1 MSKKEAAKATEGV
14 GDAPKSKK
22 KLIIILVAVVVVLA
36 AAGGGAAW
44 FFLVKNQPA
53 KDAKNKKKEAEM
65 TAPAIFIPLERFTV
79 NLVQENGDQ
88 VLQVGVSLKTY
99 DPDLEEKIKKDT
111 PEIRSRLLE
120 LLSSKRAS
128 QLSTVA
134 GKKQLTA
141 EILYL
146 TNRILGFKK
155 PIPLPERLPTPVPS
169 PETAPAAS
177 SQATVG
183 GLAGMVQQAQPKPEA
198 PAVNNPVS
206 VTEFLPDASFK
217 GVEDDHEGVVDVLYT
232 DFIIQ

>member
-1 MSKKEAAKATEGV
+1 M
-14 GDAPKSKK
+14 
-22 KLIIILVAVVVVLA
+22 

-44 FFLVKNQPA
+44 FFLVKNQPT
-53 KDAKNKKKEAEM
+53 KDAKKKKKEPEV
-65 TAPAIFIPLERFTV
+65 TAPAIFVPLDRFTV

-88 VLQVGVSLKTY
+88 VLQVGLSLKTY
-99 DPDLEEKIKKDT
+99 DAELEEKIKKET

-155 PIPLPERLPTPVPS
+155 TAPLPERLPAPVTVPPVAAEQSGS
-169 PETAPAAS
+169 PQT
-177 SQATVG
+177 TVG
-183 GLAGMVQQAQPKPEA
+183 GLSGALQQAQPKPDTA
-198 PAVNNPVS
+198 TANNPVP
-206 VTEFLPDASFK
+206 VTDFLPDPPAK
-217 GVEDDHEGVVDVLYT
+217 GEDDDREGVVDVLYT